1 MKILFAYYR
10 YYSANKQIPTY
21 GMCMVRELRALGHDV
36 IEIDKKRFDDVEKYK
51 RFDLLIDLDSGR
63 NTKGEYDWHLAA
75 GPVPIP
81 SVAYFID
88 THGKAEIHAM
98 VAARVDHV
106 FFAPWVK
113 RDVFS
118 DHESAHWAPCA
129 TDFTYFNLGQRVD
142 EPKYNFGFFGSKG
155 GLGRADPMIEICKKH
170 GFTYDVRQIAS
181 QYKVAWPHTGEAMG
195 NCEALF
201 NHGQKHDDPNQRVME
216 SIAVGRVL
224 ITPSDIRS
232 GIGHLFE
239 PWQDYIPYT
248 PYSCEGL
255 ERAMLFVGRKP
266 EACEKIAQNAYNKVA
281 RNHLIKHRIKQIME
295 VIDA

>member
-10 YYSANKQIPTY
+10 YFHDNEQVPTY
-21 GMCMVRELRALGHDV
+21 AMCMVRELRALGHDV
-36 IEIDKKRFDDVEKYK
+36 IEVNKTRFDDLEKYK
-51 RFDLLIDLDSGR
+51 RFDLLIDVDSGR
-63 NTKGEYDWHLAA
+63 DKKGKYEWHLAN

-88 THGKAEIHAM
+88 THGKPDIHAR
-98 VAARVDHV
+98 VSARSDHV
-106 FFAPWVK
+106 FFAVWNK

-129 TDFTYFNLGQRVD
+129 TDLNYFNQEQKVD
-142 EPKYNFGFFGSKG
+142 KPQFNFGFFGSKG
-155 GLGRADPMIEICKKH
+155 GLNRADPMIEVCKKH

-181 QYKVAWPHTGEAMG
+181 QYKIAWPHTGNAMG

-216 SIAVGRVL
+216 SMAVGRVI
-224 ITPSDIRS
+224 ITPTDIRS
-232 GIGHLFE
+232 GIGFLFE

-248 PYSCEGL
+248 PYSCDGL
-255 ERAMLFVGRKP
+255 EKAMLFTARKP
-266 EACEKIAQNAYNKVA
+266 EACEKIAQNAYNKVSK
-281 RNHLIKHRIKQIME
+281 NHTIKHRVKQIME
-295 VIDA
+295 VVNV